1 MCGRQGA
8 RLHPARPGVPQST
21 IYDDIVEH
29 VIAGAP
35 GAHGRRTHQAPLVN
49 PTGSFAV
56 GGPGDTGLTG
66 RKIIVDT
73 YGGMAHHGGGCFSGK
88 DPTKVDRPAAYMM
101 RYVARQ
107 IVAAGLADRCELQ
120 VAYAIGEKEPLS
132 LLVNTYG
139 TGRLPNSEIER
150 LVTRYFDLTPAGIIE
165 KRGLRQP
172 IYRQVAA
179 YGHFGRTDLNV
190 SWEQDDMVDT
200 LRSAAGI

>member
-1 MCGRQGA
+1 M
-8 RLHPARPGVPQST
+8 
-21 IYDDIVEH
+21 
-29 VIAGAP
+29 
-35 GAHGRRTHQAPLVN
+35 
-49 PTGSFAV
+49 
-56 GGPGDTGLTG
+56 
-66 RKIIVDT
+66 
-73 YGGMAHHGGGCFSGK
+73 
-88 DPTKVDRPAAYMM
+88 DRSAAYMM

-165 KRGLRQP
+165 KLGLRQP